1 MMGVGTVI
9 GFIVLV
15 LLALC
20 GCVALI
26 RRLCLWF
33 VRCPGCAV
41 CCRLAVPRTQTAL
54 APLVRCLQGQA
65 VWDDPADCRCTLVVL
80 PEDAEESPEEM
91 DKIFCD
97 APGLTPVTKEQLIQL
112 LDWLIEE

>member
-1 MMGVGTVI
+1 MVGAVI
-9 GFIVLV
+9 GWILLV
-15 LLALC
+15 LLALY

-41 CCRLAVPRTQTAL
+41 CCRVVVPRNRAAL

-65 VWDDPADCRCTLVVL
+65 VWDDSSGCRCTLVLL
-80 PEDAEESPEEM
+80 PEDGEESYQEI
-91 DKIFCD
+91 DKIFEE
-97 APGLTPVTKEQLIQL
+97 ASGLIPVTKDQLTEL
-112 LDWLIEE
+112 LDWLIKE